1 MEMGNKGTQKEGK
14 YNQNSIHGIYHDE
27 RKSIK
32 KEKRSIDVSVTL
44 YESFLSRSDKQHL
57 M

>member
-1 MEMGNKGTQKEGK
+1 MGNKGTQKEGK